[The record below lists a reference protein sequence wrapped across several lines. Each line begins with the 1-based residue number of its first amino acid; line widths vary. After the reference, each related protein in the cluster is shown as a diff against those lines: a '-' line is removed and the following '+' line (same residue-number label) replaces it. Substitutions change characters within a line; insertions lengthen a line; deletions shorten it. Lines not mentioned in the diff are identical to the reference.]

1 MAVILITVRTAVQI
15 RGGFLMIK
23 LLLAVVAVAVILLLA
38 VITLAGILEAMEMEW
53 VTRTIVRKDDKDD
66 ELETVSGTDD
76 QDL

>member
-1 MAVILITVRTAVQI
+1 MNTQSGRMK
-15 RGGFLMIK
+15 RMIK

-38 VITLAGILEAMEMEW
+38 IVTLAGILEAREMEW

-76 QDL
+76 